1 MSESKYPTAT
11 KYLKEIRALQSKLE
25 TLTQWIDPL
34 SGESEEVTVR
44 TFSARKN
51 TLDSGEIDR
60 EILGVRRQL
69 DERIGVIRQAIR
81 RLSSPGEALL
91 IELIYVFGLDA
102 ATVSTGLS
110 LSRSGFY
117 CRLSRSMLSLEEQL
131 KRIDSLEG
139 CAAPFQGREVGRAP
153 AIPGEDT

>member
-69 DERIGVIRQAIR
+69 DERIAK
-81 RLSSPGEALL
+81 
-91 IELIYVFGLDA
+91 
-102 ATVSTGLS
+102 
-110 LSRSGFY
+110 
-117 CRLSRSMLSLEEQL
+117 ML
-131 KRIDSLEG
+131 
-139 CAAPFQGREVGRAP
+139 QGYG
-153 AIPGEDT
+153 